1 MTWKIRAHF
10 DGKVIV
16 PDESVDLPVDSPLE
30 VSLSALPGNGA
41 QAGEQVIQER
51 LRRLARATGCLSAP
65 TIPAEAL
72 RRESLY
78 E

>member
-1 MTWKIRAHF
+1 MTWKILAHF

-16 PDESVDLPVDSPLE
+16 PDETVDLPVNSPLE
-30 VSLSALPGNGA
+30 VSLSPVPGNGA
-41 QAGEQVIQER
+41 QAGDQAIRER

-65 TIPAEAL
+65 SIPTEAL

>member
-1 MTWKIRAHF
+1 MTWRIRAHF

-16 PDESVDLPVDSPLE
+16 PDEAVDLPVDSPLE
-30 VSLSALPGNGA
+30 VCLSATPGNGA
-41 QAGEQVIQER
+41 QAGDQAIQER